1 MRYIFIVNPT
11 AGKSNAKTGI
21 LPDIESQMRN
31 LGVPYYTETTC
42 YPGHAAEIAE
52 KYAKTGQEV
61 VLFALG
67 GDGTFNEVLKGAYKY
82 KNAAAACIPCGSGN
96 DFIKYFS
103 DTPQP
108 FLDMK
113 NYIGGEIRDIDII
126 DVNGDI
132 SANICS
138 AGLDAAV
145 AYGIPK
151 YRRVSMLGGSMAY
164 NMSILECLL
173 KPIGTKMTIEI
184 NNEKIQGKYL
194 MVCIG
199 NGRFYGGGYKGAPI
213 ADINDGLLDIVL
225 VKKISRFKILPVL
238 LKYKKGL
245 HMNESGIIPEY
256 KSFLSF
262 YRTDKIKITTDKSF
276 IINLDG
282 ECAPSSSL
290 QARIMPSAARILLP
304 ESVCRGEKM

>member
-11 AGKSNAKTGI
+11 AGKSDAKLNI
-21 LPDIESQMRN
+21 LPSLQKQMEDMN
-31 LGVPYYTETTC
+31 IPYSVEVTG
-42 YPGHAAEIAE
+42 YPGHATEIAQ
-52 KYAKTGQEV
+52 KHAKAGQEV
-61 VLFALG
+61 TFFAVG

-82 KNAAAACIPCGSGN
+82 KNAVVACVPCGSGN
-96 DFIKYFS
+96 DFVKYYS
-103 DTPQP
+103 DTPSP
-108 FLDMK
+108 FLDMED
-113 NYIGGEIRDIDII
+113 YIKGEIKTIDIVN
-126 DVNGDI
+126 VNGDI

-151 YRRVSMLGGSMAY
+151 YRRIAKLGGSMAY

-173 KPIGTKMTIEI
+173 KPLGSKMQIEI
-184 NNEKIQGKYL
+184 NGEKINGKYL

-213 ADINDGLLDIVL
+213 ADINDGLLDVVL

-245 HMNESGIIPEY
+245 HMTENDIIPKY
-256 KSFLSF
+256 KGFLSF

-282 ECAPSSSL
+282 ECSPANTL
-290 QARIMPSAARILLP
+290 EAQIMPSAARVLIP
-304 ESVCRGEKM
+304 KSVCN